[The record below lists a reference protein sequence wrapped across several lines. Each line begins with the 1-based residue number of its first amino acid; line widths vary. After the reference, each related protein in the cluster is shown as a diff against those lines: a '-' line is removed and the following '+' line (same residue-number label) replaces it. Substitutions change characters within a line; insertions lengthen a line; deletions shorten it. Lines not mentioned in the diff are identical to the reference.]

1 MNCQEARELIEDAL
15 DKRLTGCVKRKF
27 DLHLTHCRDCRRFY
41 EAEQAEHA
49 RWFRAMNDTA
59 AEPPHPLPPDFADRL
74 VAAVLAKDAAQTPFF
89 RRFRIPRWA
98 KIAASL
104 LALASFVS
112 FAAVVIVEKVVE
124 DDDFSALQGTEAP
137 EGAEAAEGT
146 KGTEETVAAVAT
158 FSEDSPAVPVAPSV
172 SSDPSIPSSGNQLNP
187 NQGEQ
192 EMNIKKKA
200 VTALAAA
207 TLAAAPASAT
217 ELPWTGGDA
226 TLGDGKVVIL
236 CDGSGSVTNIVA
248 KPTGGEEL
256 RITGSAMTFAA
267 GAIIEFAA
275 PSDGA
280 VANGSLVFA
289 NDVTTAGALN
299 MTRTDDG
306 FLAWTGNNTILKGT
320 SNYDVNALPGK
331 ASVIDNYMFYSA
343 FADPPSGAPVAFPR
357 GTYQLTDAAPQNGA
371 YAMNLWKNGYTWS
384 LRLQV
389 AKAGNV
395 DVHLRLATI
404 VRQPFGVYEPTTDV
418 WDTYFYYPNGLL
430 DDAWW
435 WFINEKS
442 GNTRH
447 IKGGV
452 YKGQAGN
459 GSTGYSGVKHV
470 VWRHKNASVVTVG
483 FAGDVTINS
492 GTVDVALGV
501 KMAVLPK
508 ANSTFAAPVFSGM
521 GDVEYQRNATL
532 AKANYLEYSS
542 YLTVTNGAVVTVT
555 ANNSIPTNAIV
566 NVYANS
572 TLSINTTAN
581 GLAGGYP
588 ELCIHPDGTMFVEK
602 TSTQHTFANG
612 QRIIVDGGTVWVGHD
627 KAYAAG
633 GTWKDSR
640 CYLWQMTLM
649 NGAQIKGPY
658 ANVGNNQPTQWMIV
672 GENQSPVTVDAIGA
686 LGWTGQVFKFFVA
699 DITDSDAA
707 DCVVGGEMPAF
718 ESGSHVNYR
727 HYTIQ
732 KDGAGTMQIN
742 GQWAL
747 RGTTTVNE
755 GGIVFGDNGGPFPV
769 GAITQLRTSE
779 DGSRS
784 FVLKNG
790 AKLGKT
796 AGALELDALT
806 VTDGGVLELGPTAT
820 MSFADSSA
828 KTWSGTLIVKGYR
841 DNAIRFGDSKD
852 ALTATQQASIKTVD
866 GKKLHLT
873 CNGYLAPRGMMI
885 VIR

>member
-124 DDDFSALQGTEAP
+124 DDDFSALQGTEAT
-137 EGAEAAEGT
+137 EGMEGT
-146 KGTEETVAAVAT
+146 EATVAT
-158 FSEDSPAVPVAPSV
+158 FSEDSPADPVVPSV

-187 NQGEQ
+187 NQGGQ

-236 CDGSGSVTNIVA
+236 CDGNGNVTNIVA

-256 RITGSAMTFAA
+256 RITGTAMTFGA
-267 GAIIEFAA
+267 GAKVSLASPASGTFA
-275 PSDGA
+275 D
-280 VANGSLVFA
+280 GSLVFA
-289 NDVTTAGALN
+289 NDVTAQGALS
-299 MTRTDDG
+299 MTRTDEA
-306 FLAWTGNNTILKGT
+306 FLSWTGANTILKGT
-320 SNYDVNALPGK
+320 ANYDVNALPGK
-331 ASVIDNYMFYSA
+331 ASVIDNYIFYSA
-343 FADPPSGAPVAFPR
+343 FADPPSGSSFPR
-357 GTYQLTDAAPQNGA
+357 GTYQLTDLAPQNGA
-371 YAMNLWKNGYTWS
+371 RALNLWKDGYTWS
-384 LRLQV
+384 LRLQM

-470 VWRHKNASVVTVG
+470 VWRHKDASVVTVG
-483 FAGDVTINS
+483 FAGDVMMDS

-508 ANSTFAAPVFSGM
+508 ANSTFVAPVFSGM
-521 GDVEYQRNATL
+521 GDVEYQRDATL

-542 YLTVTNGAVVTVT
+542 YLNVTNGAVVTVT

-699 DITDSDAA
+699 DITDSDVA

-769 GAITQLRTSE
+769 GEITQLRTSE

-828 KTWSGTLIVKGYR
+828 KTWSGNLVIKGFR
-841 DNAIRFGDSKD
+841 DKAVRFGTSMA
-852 ALTATQQASIKTVD
+852 ALTSGQQDMIRAEKSNGTTMR
-866 GKKLHLT
+866 LCLT
-873 CNGYLAPRGMMI
+873 SAGYLAMRGI
-885 VIR
+885 VIVVR